1 MLDGLLCDNSPCG
14 LVIAIFSVRHRSMHD
29 KGHQEGVLMSVKG
42 IYTALSGA
50 MAQSLQMDTI
60 ANNIANVNTPGFKR
74 DAQVFNEY
82 LSANE
87 KEQTGMPVPRIPA
100 SIESFYDMQGGD
112 KSFVDAKGTFTDH
125 SQGTLKHT
133 GNPLDIAIDGDGFF
147 EIATPEGVKL
157 TRAGNFTMDGN
168 GKLVT
173 KEGHFVLASGGDGAN
188 PDARSITLNG
198 SEPLTVN
205 DQGDIFN
212 GTQLIA
218 RISVVNVAD
227 KDGLEKIG
235 NSLYGFKKGHNPEII
250 ARPNPS
256 VKAGFVEG
264 SNVNVVQEM
273 TDMIKTQRIF
283 ESTQKAISA
292 YDSMN
297 DKLVNIVG
305 KTS

>member
-1 MLDGLLCDNSPCG
+1 
-14 LVIAIFSVRHRSMHD
+14 
-29 KGHQEGVLMSVKG
+29 MSVKG

-74 DAQVFNEY
+74 DTQVFNEY
-82 LSANE
+82 LTANE
-87 KEQTGMPVPRIPA
+87 KEQTGMPVPRILA

-133 GNPLDIAIDGDGFF
+133 GNPLDVAIDGEGFF
-147 EIATPEGVKL
+147 EIATPDGVKL

-173 KEGHFVLASGGDGAN
+173 KEGHFVLAAGGDGAN
-188 PDARSITLNG
+188 PESRSISLNG
-198 SEPLTVN
+198 SESLTVN

-218 RISVVNVAD
+218 KISVVNVAD
-227 KDGLEKIG
+227 KDGIEKIG

-250 ARPNPS
+250 GRQNVS
-256 VKAGFVEG
+256 VKSGFIEG

>member
-1 MLDGLLCDNSPCG
+1 
-14 LVIAIFSVRHRSMHD
+14 
-29 KGHQEGVLMSVKG
+29 MSVKG

-74 DAQVFNEY
+74 DTQVFNEY
-82 LSANE
+82 LTANE

-133 GNPLDIAIDGDGFF
+133 GNPLDVAIDGEGFF
-147 EIATPEGVKL
+147 EIATPDGVKL

-173 KEGHFVLASGGDGAN
+173 KEGHFVLAAGGDGAN
-188 PDARSITLNG
+188 PESRSISLNG
-198 SEPLTVN
+198 SESLTVN

-218 RISVVNVAD
+218 KLSVVNVAD
-227 KDGLEKIG
+227 KDGIEKIG

-250 ARPNPS
+250 GRQNVS
-256 VKAGFVEG
+256 VKSGFIEG

>member
-1 MLDGLLCDNSPCG
+1 
-14 LVIAIFSVRHRSMHD
+14 
-29 KGHQEGVLMSVKG
+29 MSVKG

-74 DAQVFNEY
+74 DTQVFNEY
-82 LSANE
+82 LTANE

-112 KSFVDAKGTFTDH
+112 KSFVDAKGTLTDH

-133 GNPLDIAIDGDGFF
+133 GNPLDVAIDGEGFF
-147 EIATPEGVKL
+147 EIATPDGVKL

-173 KEGHFVLASGGDGAN
+173 QEGHFVLAAGGDGAN
-188 PDARSITLNG
+188 PESRSISLNG
-198 SEPLTVN
+198 SESLTVN

-218 RISVVNVAD
+218 KLSVVNVAD
-227 KDGLEKIG
+227 KDGIEKIG

-250 ARPNPS
+250 GRQNVS
-256 VKAGFVEG
+256 VKSGFIEG